1 MLDFEGAELPADQ
14 RKDLEAFCA
23 EVQKHPQGGRI
34 EGRIVLAEDEPD
46 GFTQALRIYMDT
58 DEFEGWL
65 ARRRGRTGITGGKTF
80 LSEDEVIT
88 AVLAPIQGQDLL
100 DLAAHEVIEM
110 AHAVERRITNFL
122 RPVDPDEAD
131 GLTLYDEYRVER
143 VRLEISSA
151 LGWPEGVVDGVKAL
165 HSAADEIASRMPSD
179 RLDPP
184 PPDFFLAWLEMA
196 RAWTM
201 TCGRAAA
208 GSLPAKEDLE
218 EWASHRLVAD
228 NGWEPVRRSLGELFR
243 QTELRLEEIPPFAA
257 SVVRRPIL
265 DYGRVAWSEGP

>member
-1 MLDFEGAELPADQ
+1 MLDFKGAEFPADQ
-14 RKDLEAFCA
+14 REALEVFCA
-23 EVQKHPQGGRI
+23 EVQKHPQGGRV

-46 GFTQALRIYMDT
+46 GFIQALRIYMDT
-58 DEFEGWL
+58 KEFEGWL

-88 AVLAPIQGQDLL
+88 AVLAPMQGPDLL

-110 AHAVERRITNFL
+110 AHAVEQRQTNFL
-122 RPVDPDEAD
+122 RPVNPDEAD

-143 VRLEISSA
+143 VRLEISST
-151 LGWPEGVVDGVKAL
+151 LGWLEGVADGVKAL
-165 HSAADEIASRMPSD
+165 RAAAEEIASRMPSR

-201 TCGRAAA
+201 ACGRADA
-208 GSLPAKEDLE
+208 GSNPAREDLE

-228 NGWEPVRRSLGELFR
+228 GGWEPVRRSLGELFR
-243 QTELRLEEIPPFAA
+243 QTALRLEEIPPFAA
-257 SVVRRPIL
+257 SVIRRPIL
-265 DYGRVAWSEGP
+265 DYGRTSWRRGP